1 MMVTKSDRTL
11 KIEAAEVDPDED
23 ILTRGV
29 RSGAKKIGY
38 AASRAG
44 DYVGAGA
51 HAIGEYL
58 NPKNIKDAN
67 AIQKHIEAG
76 DELNRETR
84 GEFNKNRKPLFKKFK
99 SGGKISSAS
108 KRADGCAQ
116 KGKTKGRMV

>member
-1 MMVTKSDRTL
+1 MVTKSSRTM

-23 ILTRGV
+23 VLTRGI

-51 HAIGEYL
+51 HAVGEYL

-67 AIQKHIEAG
+67 AIQKQIEAE

-84 GEFNKNRKPLFKKFK
+84 GEFKKNRKPLFRKFK
-99 SGGKISSAS
+99 SGGMVGSAS
-108 KRADGCAQ
+108 KRADGCAT
-116 KGKTKGRMV
+116 KGKTRGRMV